1 MGIDCSKI
9 KVYTIK
15 EKTEN
20 RTLINKI
27 NRIMDS
33 PRDFSSVMMV
43 VDGKEM
49 RMAYT
54 KEEADS
60 IGLEYIHYSKLDV
73 YTACFPLY
81 MEFACGWIALV
92 LDWFTAPISIN
103 VVTPMGFRELVWKRH
118 KIGESFEH
126 KPYFDVA
133 KIPLYFKRMTGK
145 AVFTKKAMVAGL
157 MACNCDV
164 EQITKYF
171 QHLPVANL
179 RNKIKATMKDKEVIK
194 LATETVKRALEDKG
208 ITPEW
213 IIEQMCEAMELS
225 KKTKNSRSLV
235 DAVKEMA
242 NWTGFNEKNT
252 KTNVKELE
260 FTNYH
265 EDMKNLTSDTNKVK
279 MVEKKEIDN
288 NNG

>member
-9 KVYTIK
+9 KVYTMK

-20 RTLINKI
+20 RTLIKKI

-60 IGLEYIHYSKLDV
+60 IGLEYIHYSELDV
-73 YTACFPLY
+73 YTAYFPLY

-92 LDWFTAPISIN
+92 LDWFTAPRSIN
-103 VVTPMGFRELVWKRH
+103 VVTPMGFRELKTERN
-118 KIGESFEH
+118 KISECFEH
-126 KPYFDVA
+126 KPYFDIA

-164 EQITKYF
+164 EQIAKYF
-171 QHLPVANL
+171 QHLPVSNL

-213 IIEQMCEAMELS
+213 IIEQMQEAMELS

-242 NWTGFNEKNT
+242 NWTGFNEKTT
-252 KTNVKELE
+252 KTNIREIE
-260 FTNYH
+260 ATNYH
-265 EDMKNLTSDTNKVK
+265 EDMKNLTSDTNKIK
-279 MVEKKEIDN
+279 LVEKKEIDSTN
-288 NNG
+288 E